1 MKKRVVSLVSGIMV
15 LAMAMAYAE
24 SEAINP
30 AKVTTPRIV
39 VYGTTYDNTFSGNV
53 NIAGTLT
60 TTGTLTSAGTLAA
73 SGAATV
79 GTTLNVTG
87 ASTLAGGATVK
98 GRAAVMAPSTTYYM
112 LESGT
117 TAGTLGATITQA
129 FTTVFSSVPSV
140 QWRYSGAATQD
151 VGGTAILLPTVTTA
165 SVVWASVQTSVV
177 WTAVGLK
184 AN

>member
-53 NIAGTLT
+53 NI
-60 TTGTLTSAGTLAA
+60 AGTLAA